1 MIYVVY
7 YIVFQILLFI
17 TLLIISKIKDK
28 RLHQDHGEVV
38 PPGFEPTNEV
48 TIDPVTQEKRRVY
61 FNPKTGDRYYKIE
74 K

>member
-1 MIYVVY
+1 MIYIIS
-7 YIVFQILLFI
+7 YIVFQVLLLI
-17 TLLIISKIKDK
+17 ILLIISKIKDK

-48 TIDPVTQEKRRVY
+48 TIDPVTLEKRRVY

>member
-1 MIYVVY
+1 MIYIIY

-28 RLHQDHGEVV
+28 RLHQDHGEIV

-61 FNPKTGDRYYKIE
+61 FNPKTGDRYYKVE